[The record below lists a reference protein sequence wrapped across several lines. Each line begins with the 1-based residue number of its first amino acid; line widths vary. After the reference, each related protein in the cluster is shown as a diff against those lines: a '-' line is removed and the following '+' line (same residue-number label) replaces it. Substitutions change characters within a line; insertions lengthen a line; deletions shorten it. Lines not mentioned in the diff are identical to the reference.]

1 MERRWPLP
9 EQAVHAQPGRES
21 RWYPLLR
28 RGVNYSLISQLT
40 VTLLDETFCVVSNS
54 YSLEELAD
62 SVHAWCEDH
71 RVLPANGQVA
81 ETITERTIRYY
92 RTIGLLDAPL
102 GGYVKSF
109 NEKHRLQ
116 LLAIRL
122 YQALGLP
129 LRKIREELYG
139 KSEEMLEK
147 LIRKPARRKVRPLE
161 TFEPAAFAEQWTV
174 FPLTAEFLLV
184 SRQGRSLPPGVLT
197 KLKEAFVQV
206 QPTSTTD
213 PGSN

>member
-1 MERRWPLP
+1 MRLT
-9 EQAVHAQPGRES
+9 AS
-21 RWYPLLR
+21 FS
-28 RGVNYSLISQLT
+28 SLIDSNT
-40 VTLLDETFCVVSNS
+40 VRCELGAVSTN

-62 SVHAWCEDH
+62 SVRAWCAEH

-109 NEKHRLQ
+109 TEKHRLQ

-139 KSEEMLEK
+139 QSEEMLEK
-147 LIRKPARRKVRPLE
+147 LIRKPSRRQVLPLDA
-161 TFEPAAFAEQWTV
+161 FAPATAAEQWTV
-174 FPLTAEFLLV
+174 VPLTEEFLLI
-184 SRQGRSLPPGVLT
+184 SRQGRSLPPGVLL
-197 KLKEAFVQV
+197 KLRETLGPPQSKS
-206 QPTSTTD
+206 STDATR
-213 PGSN
+213 N